1 MKAVLT
7 LHIISSILFNRR
19 RPCWQWSKPDYP
31 ILSILF
37 LLMFSGNLRRQGISR
52 HGIVSHS
59 WNIPSQ
65 ASLKMSNVGSSLSL
79 EGTQMN
85 VVYSIICE
93 YCIIFGV
100 WSQSLKR
107 SSKIENGNDK
117 LTLKIF
123 NCSHFKFIIIS
134 IYWHGNGTFCT
145 RTSNSLMI
153 SNKGTLYKYKHTKNQ
168 LMLAITWS
176 REQGIAFSYCMMSCC
191 RVMILWTENELLFLI
206 S

>member
-85 VVYSIICE
+85 VLYSIICE

-100 WSQSLKR
+100 WSQSQYL
-107 SSKIENGNDK
+107 IVP
-117 LTLKIF
+117 
-123 NCSHFKFIIIS
+123 
-134 IYWHGNGTFCT
+134 
-145 RTSNSLMI
+145 I
-153 SNKGTLYKYKHTKNQ
+153 SNLSSSAFTDMGMAHFVQEHTT
-168 LMLAITWS
+168 A
-176 REQGIAFSYCMMSCC
+176 
-191 RVMILWTENELLFLI
+191 LWYPIKEHYININTQKI
-206 S
+206 SWC